1 MTVIQKEQ
9 RKKNVSMFPYTGT
22 DLQLNFMDDQ
32 LGSFKK
38 NKNDRISENDKMI

>member
-1 MTVIQKEQ
+1 MYDWHPKGIEE
-9 RKKNVSMFPYTGT
+9 KNVSMFPYTGT

-38 NKNDRISENDKMI
+38 NKNDRSNI